1 MKVYKG
7 FNKDLTCRDFQYE
20 IGKTYEEDSADLC
33 SSGFHA
39 CEAPLDVFNYYAPG
53 SGSRYCEA
61 ELEGVTKQQDSDS
74 KRCGTKITIG
84 AEIGIPGLVKAHV
97 EYVKE
102 RVKESVEKG
111 DSEAATAGGYG
122 AATAGECGAA
132 TAGECGAATAGGYG
146 AATAGECGAATAGEC
161 GAATSRG
168 TSSVGA
174 YGVAIARATEP
185 KVRGGLGAVLV
196 LVEEPSTN
204 YEIKSWKVIVID
216 GEQYK
221 PDTFYTLIDGEV
233 KEAEG

>member
-132 TAGECGAATAGGYG
+132 TAGECGAAT
-146 AATAGECGAATAGEC
+146 
-161 GAATSRG
+161 SRG

-233 KEAEG
+233 KEAEGCRTHSSI